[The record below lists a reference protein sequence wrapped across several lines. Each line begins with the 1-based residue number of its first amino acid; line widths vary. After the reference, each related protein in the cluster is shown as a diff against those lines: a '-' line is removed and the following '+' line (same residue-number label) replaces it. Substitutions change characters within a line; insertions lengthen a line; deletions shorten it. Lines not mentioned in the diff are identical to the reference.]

1 MATDL
6 TTANDSVVGT
16 ITPLCLRVDEAARM
30 LRIGKTKIYALMAE
44 GRLQRV
50 KIGSRSLIPLASVE
64 ALLRGED
71 DPQAK

>member
-1 MATDL
+1 
-6 TTANDSVVGT
+6 
-16 ITPLCLRVDEAARM
+16 M